1 LPEKAAPD
9 ALARYLVRAA
19 VLPHNIW
26 YCQTYRTEFG
36 RFSDKKFR
44 THLIYMID
52 KVDSILGKTLAH
64 LGLGHASDIRRLM
77 DRWKEIVGERI
88 AAQATPLALK
98 SSELVLAV
106 PDAVWRQELSLMTP
120 EIRDRIN
127 AELGRDVIVKI
138 RLVSHGPV
146 DTRTSPFRARHR
158 RLPQPTAEP
167 AELAKPMEPPV
178 LSGNLQ
184 RAFAALDRA
193 RTRRLN
199 HDQRK
204 TEPPGRKYIPKA
216 AAGFAATRISV

>member
-1 LPEKAAPD
+1 
-9 ALARYLVRAA
+9 
-19 VLPHNIW
+19 
-26 YCQTYRTEFG
+26 
-36 RFSDKKFR
+36 
-44 THLIYMID
+44 
-52 KVDSILGKTLAH
+52 
-64 LGLGHASDIRRLM
+64 
-77 DRWKEIVGERI
+77 
-88 AAQATPLALK
+88 
-98 SSELVLAV
+98 
-106 PDAVWRQELSLMTP
+106 
-120 EIRDRIN
+120 
-127 AELGRDVIVKI
+127 VKI

-204 TEPPGRKYIPKA
+204 TEPPGRK
-216 AAGFAATRISV
+216 